1 MAAEFLVPAHVLRET
16 WNNDIKKQSR
26 QFKVS
31 EIVVARRAHD
41 LWLLSDQDY
50 QNFWMEYSH
59 RPIVGKKKSGG
70 GDFYL
75 TSVKRVGKLL
85 AIHVRNAVNSRQLE
99 YTEAYRLIGLS
110 GNTYQHFMTHNI

>member
-1 MAAEFLVPAHVLRET
+1 MAIERSGLSEFLDGIQP
-16 WNNDIKKQSR
+16 S
-26 QFKVS
+26 S
-31 EIVVARRAHD
+31 
-41 LWLLSDQDY
+41 
-50 QNFWMEYSH
+50 YSW
-59 RPIVGKKKSGG
+59 KEKSGG